1 MKSKVRIPVSK
12 GKLYGYHTADL
23 AKDRRS
29 LLKKLIKTK
38 VSTYSQIIKR
48 LNVLAIYNKNRHPD
62 TSDKIRR
69 DIRHLQI
76 HMANYKKKRPSK
88 KQSFKRIVSKKR
100 SRCKKGYRKSR
111 VNRKCYKKS
120 PSKKTVSKKRP
131 TK

>member
-12 GKLYGYHTADL
+12 GKLYGYHVSSL

-48 LNVLAIYNKNRHPD
+48 LNVLAIYNKKRHPD
-62 TSDKIRR
+62 VSDKIRR

-76 HMANYKKKRPSK
+76 HMANYKKTRSTKGRSK
-88 KQSFKRIVSKKR
+88 KPRSTKARSTKARSTKRRSTKR
-100 SRCKKGYRKSR
+100 RSTKARSTKGR
-111 VNRKCYKKS
+111 V
-120 PSKKTVSKKRP
+120 
-131 TK
+131 